1 MAVEKTI
8 GKCERVKM
16 DAETRRRGGRRG
28 AHKNKSADIARLC
41 LLRVFLR
48 VSASPRQILF
58 SLILLTLT
66 ACAPKPLLIV
76 GSKNFTEQA
85 LLAEIISQQL
95 ERRLHIPIGRKF
107 NLGGTLLAHGALAS
121 GGIDLYPE
129 YSGTALTAV
138 LKQPPRN
145 DPAAVLDQV
154 RREYQ
159 RQWRLRWLAP
169 LGFNNTFAMMVRGAD
184 VRAGIHTLSQAA
196 AARAWRLGA
205 GYEFKQRPD
214 GLAGLLRTYSL
225 RTQGDAVT
233 MDLGL
238 LYAALK
244 SNKVDMI
251 AANST
256 DGLASVLD
264 VAMLED
270 DRRYFPPYECA
281 VVVREDTLARIA
293 GLEQALAELSGK
305 LPDAV
310 MRRLNFAV
318 DGEHR
323 PPAQVAANFLDTAF
337 GKQR

>member
-1 MAVEKTI
+1 MAVQEIVGIVRKLANSVSPQ
-8 GKCERVKM
+8 RRR
-16 DAETRRRGGRRG
+16 DAE
-28 AHKNKSADIARLC
+28 KNAEKNQQNGFLC
-41 LLRVFLR
+41 A
-48 VSASPRQILF
+48 VSASLRLCGERAF
-58 SLILLTLT
+58 SILLIALT
-66 ACAPKPLLIV
+66 ACGPKPLIIV

-95 ERRLHIPIGRKF
+95 ERRLHVVVGRKF
-107 NLGGTLLAHGALAS
+107 NLGGTLLAHGALVS

-138 LKQPPRN
+138 LKQSPRN
-145 DPAAVLDQV
+145 DPAAVLEEV
-154 RREYQ
+154 RREYA

-169 LGFNNTFAMMVRGAD
+169 LGFNNTFAMIVRGED
-184 VRAGIHTLSQAA
+184 VRRGIRTLSQAS

-214 GLAGLLRTYSL
+214 GLAGLLRTYAL
-225 RTQGDAVT
+225 RTEGDPVT

-244 SNKVDMI
+244 SRKVDMI

-281 VVVREDTLARIA
+281 VVVREETLARVA

-323 PPAQVAANFLDTAF
+323 PPAQVAANFLDQAF
-337 GKQR
+337 GKAR